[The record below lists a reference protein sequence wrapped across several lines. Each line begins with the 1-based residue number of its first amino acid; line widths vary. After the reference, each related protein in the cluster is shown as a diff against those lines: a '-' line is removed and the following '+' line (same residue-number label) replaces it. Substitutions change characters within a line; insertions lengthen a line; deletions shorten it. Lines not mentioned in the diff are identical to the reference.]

1 MSRVLIVVKAD
12 KRIDQVVSQVR
23 EYADRFLELPL
34 DLVAVVVTHM
44 DTVGW
49 TREDFVP
56 LIEQE
61 LGFSEV
67 VFSR

>member
-1 MSRVLIVVKAD
+1 MKAET
-12 KRIDQVVSQVR
+12 RIDEVVSRVR

-34 DLVAVVVTHM
+34 DLVAVLVTHM
-44 DTVGW
+44 DTVQW
-49 TREDFVP
+49 TGDDFVP
-56 LIEQE
+56 LIDGE